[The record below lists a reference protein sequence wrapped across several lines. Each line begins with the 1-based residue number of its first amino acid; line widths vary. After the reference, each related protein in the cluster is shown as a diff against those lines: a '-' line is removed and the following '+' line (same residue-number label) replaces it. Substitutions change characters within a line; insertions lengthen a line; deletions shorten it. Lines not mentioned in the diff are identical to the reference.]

1 LISLAFRV
9 IDPWNCSPMQNM
21 ELVDGESIAD
31 DLRGWLAFFFLTKN
45 SSSLSLAIFV

>member
-31 DLRGWLAFFFLTKN
+31 DLRGWIAFF
-45 SSSLSLAIFV
+45 

>member
-9 IDPWNCSPMQNM
+9 IDPWNCSPLQNM
-21 ELVDGESIAD
+21 ELVDSESIAD
-31 DLRGWLAFFFLTKN
+31 DLRGWMAFFLTKN